1 MAQAV
6 QLRRLTLRTAR
17 REAVGRTATAL
28 EDAFRVASL
37 PGEAGAVVLV
47 RRLDLG
53 AIPPRATPQALAL
66 RLEAALR
73 QLEPTRLRAGDRV
86 PGDAPAIVFP
96 DRAEALAALL
106 LAARHGAPRGWWW
119 PCLLPEAATAA
130 SLDALVPAAL
140 AAAGRQDP
148 AAVPALLA
156 RLLAL
161 GALDAVLAALPAGSP
176 TDATGQRPAP
186 QGVASAGQPAGARTA
201 EGQGTAAQPTPR
213 ARRIAASLPQ
223 AWLATLGYWAGRWG
237 AEDPRSRWLARAAL
251 AHCFN
256 PAAGPEAA
264 AVLGAILAARPV
276 APQRASPAAA
286 PPVRDPPAAAAA
298 GEVAVEAAAFRP
310 PSYTPHRPGET
321 LPATATAMPPDDATE
336 PSPWRSTRH
345 AGLFFLLA
353 GFARLGLDRLDPTQ
367 PDLPL
372 RLLRFLAARLR
383 IRPEDPM
390 RACLPTPLPDPP
402 PARFAPPP
410 DWPRLLRLP
419 ALELRRIGT
428 PGRRALTGPRGR
440 PLAGLVGPGD
450 VAALPRG
457 LRNAA
462 PLAPMAAEARLM
474 AGLALTVSTFL
485 RRRAGLSLRHLVRR
499 PGLVL
504 AGGGHIEVRLHAR
517 FVEPEI
523 RAAGLDLDPGWVPW
537 LGRSLAFTY
546 DYGEAA

>member
-6 QLRRLTLRTAR
+6 QLRRLTLRAAR

-53 AIPPRATPQALAL
+53 AIPSRATPQTLAL
-66 RLEAALR
+66 QLETALRRLEPLR
-73 QLEPTRLRAGDRV
+73 LCASDRV

-106 LAARHGAPRGWWW
+106 LAARQGAPRGWWW
-119 PCLLPEAATAA
+119 PCLLPEATTAA

-148 AAVPALLA
+148 ATVPALLA

-176 TDATGQRPAP
+176 TDAAGQRPAP
-186 QGVASAGQPAGARTA
+186 QGVVSTGQPGGAPPA

-213 ARRIAASLPQ
+213 ARRIAASLPP
-223 AWLATLGYWAGRWG
+223 AWRATLGYWAGRWG

-256 PAAGPEAA
+256 PTAGLEAA
-264 AVLGAILAARPV
+264 AVIGAILAARPA
-276 APQRASPAAA
+276 APQGASPAAA
-286 PPVRDPPAAAAA
+286 PPARELPAAAAV
-298 GEVAVEAAAFRP
+298 GEVAAEVAAFRP
-310 PSYTPHRPGET
+310 PGFVPQRLGEI
-321 LPATATAMPPDDATE
+321 LPATAVPPDEATE
-336 PSPWRSTRH
+336 PSLWRSTRH

-353 GFARLGLDRLDPTQ
+353 GFAWLGLDRLDPAQ

-390 RACLPTPLPDPP
+390 RACLPMPLPDPP

-410 DWPRLLRLP
+410 DWPRLLWLP

-450 VAALPRG
+450 VAALPRS
-457 LRNAA
+457 LRIAA

-474 AGLALTVSTFL
+474 AGLALTVATFL

-504 AGGGHIEVRLHAR
+504 ASAGHIEVRLHAR

-537 LGRSLAFTY
+537 LGCSLAFTY